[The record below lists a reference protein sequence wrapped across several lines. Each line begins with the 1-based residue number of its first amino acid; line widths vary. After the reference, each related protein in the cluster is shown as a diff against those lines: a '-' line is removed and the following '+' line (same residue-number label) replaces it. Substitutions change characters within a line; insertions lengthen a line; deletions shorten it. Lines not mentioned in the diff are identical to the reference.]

1 MTEKQLIDKSI
12 KNDPKAQQM
21 LYETFAP
28 KMFGV
33 CLRYVSDIDVAK
45 DILQDSFITV
55 FSRLSSFNHEGSFEG
70 WIRRIVVNTA
80 LMHLRKTTLF
90 VDYDN
95 ASEQIKNE
103 SVDPSALE
111 VLSVA
116 DLMKI
121 VDSLPPGFRTVFNL
135 FAIEGYSHKEIG
147 QLLNITESSSRS
159 QYSRARKQLQ
169 QIIISE
175 YGESYRQR

>member
-12 KNDPKAQQM
+12 KNDTKAQQT

-55 FSRLSSFNHEGSFEG
+55 FSRLSSFNHDGSFEG

-111 VLSVA
+111 DLSVA